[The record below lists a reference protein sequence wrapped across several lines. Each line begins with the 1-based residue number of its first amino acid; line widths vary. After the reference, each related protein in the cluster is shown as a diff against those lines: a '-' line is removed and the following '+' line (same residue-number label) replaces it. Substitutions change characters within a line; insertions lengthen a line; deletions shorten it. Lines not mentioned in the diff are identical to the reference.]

1 MARTNLTEGR
11 KQDFLKRLRDL
22 GGRSGNKALTTALG
36 WDDEFYSRVQAQ
48 LISEGKIRSGPGRGG
63 SVAIV
68 EESIVSITAP
78 LQPIPISAVVPEQDL
93 YSPIRKQIEAKWIAT
108 RGYDTFIIEETHSQG
123 SRATGGT
130 YSRPDIT
137 VVGVKKYLFL
147 PTVLEAVTF
156 EIKPRSAVNVVG
168 VLEALSHRES
178 VNKSYVAFHIGAD
191 AFDHSDE
198 ASRIVAL
205 SQRHGVGLILV
216 EDQNNYDTW
225 DIRSEAQWTSPDP
238 DRLDAFINGLREEPN
253 KEKLRRALR

>member
-1 MARTNLTEGR
+1 
-11 KQDFLKRLRDL
+11 
-22 GGRSGNKALTTALG
+22 
-36 WDDEFYSRVQAQ
+36 
-48 LISEGKIRSGPGRGG
+48 LISEGKIRSGRGRGG

-68 EESIVSITAP
+68 EDSTESISDQQTP
-78 LQPIPISAVVPEQDL
+78 LRPPIPEQEL
-93 YSPIRKQIEAKWIAT
+93 YAPIRKQLEAKWIAT

-156 EIKPRSAVNVVG
+156 EIKPRSSVNVVG

-178 VNKSYVAFHIGAD
+178 VNKSYAVFHIGTEE
-191 AFDHSDE
+191 FDHSEE
-198 ASRIVAL
+198 ASRIEAL
-205 SQRHGVGLILV
+205 SQRHGIGLILA
-216 EDQNNYDTW
+216 EDPNNYDTW
-225 DIRSEAQWTSPDP
+225 DIRSEAQWTNPDP

>member
-68 EESIVSITAP
+68 EESIVSITTP
-78 LQPIPISAVVPEQDL
+78 LQPIPISAIVLEQDL

-147 PTVLEAVTF
+147 PTVLQA
-156 EIKPRSAVNVVG
+156 SNV
-168 VLEALSHRES
+168 
-178 VNKSYVAFHIGAD
+178 
-191 AFDHSDE
+191 
-198 ASRIVAL
+198 
-205 SQRHGVGLILV
+205 
-216 EDQNNYDTW
+216 
-225 DIRSEAQWTSPDP
+225 
-238 DRLDAFINGLREEPN
+238 
-253 KEKLRRALR
+253 